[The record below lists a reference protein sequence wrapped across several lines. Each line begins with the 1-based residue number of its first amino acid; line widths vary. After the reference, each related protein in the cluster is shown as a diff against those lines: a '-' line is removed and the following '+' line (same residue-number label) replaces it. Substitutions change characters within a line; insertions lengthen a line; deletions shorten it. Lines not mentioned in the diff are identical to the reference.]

1 MPDRA
6 GASDRSGASDRAG
19 GDTIARMRTILRAEL
34 LSIGSEL
41 TVGETR
47 DTNSGE
53 LAGFLTTEGVEVLRM
68 TALPDDLPVVRDA
81 FRAAIGRADLVVST
95 GGLGP
100 TPDDL
105 TRESI
110 AAAIGETP
118 SVDPDLEAWLR
129 GLFERRGISFPAA
142 NLKQA
147 WVLPSATPIPNDN
160 GTAPGWWVERPDGRV
175 MVALPGPPRELRPMW
190 SDWVLPRLRARG
202 LGVTTATV
210 TLRTTGL
217 GESAIAER
225 LGVLLE
231 RGANPTVATY
241 ARADGVDIRISAIPG
256 PSIDAAGLLADAER
270 EVTARIGDHVWGR
283 GDTTWPQAIA
293 DKLDAR
299 GWSLAIHE
307 IGLRGALPA
316 LLSEGLAERL
326 TMVLSTSAPGGTVAN
341 DTVPARRSGSK
352 RDGLVDVAQSARDS
366 SGADVG
372 LAVQATTTGGDMAVT
387 IAVVD
392 PLGEHIEQRLAFIA
406 GPMGRSRAALLA
418 AAVLL
423 GRLR

>member
-1 MPDRA
+1 
-6 GASDRSGASDRAG
+6 
-19 GDTIARMRTILRAEL
+19 MRTILRAEL

-53 LAGFLTTEGVEVLRM
+53 LAASLTAEGVEVLRM
-68 TALPDDLPVVRDA
+68 TALPDDLPSVRDA
-81 FRAAIGRADLVVST
+81 FAAAIGRADLVVST

-129 GLFERRGISFPAA
+129 GLFERRGISFPAV

-147 WVLPSATPIPNDN
+147 WVLPSATPIPNGN
-160 GTAPGWWVERPDGRV
+160 GTAPGWWVDLPDGQV
-175 MVALPGPPRELRPMW
+175 IVALPGPPRELRPMW
-190 SDWVLPRLRARG
+190 SDWALPRLRTRG
-202 LGVTTATV
+202 LGVATATV

-225 LGVLLE
+225 LGSLLD
-231 RGANPTVATY
+231 RGANPTIATY
-241 ARADGVDIRISAIPG
+241 ARADGVDIRISARPEAAAGPPDHGPRLQGDAPG
-256 PSIDAAGLLADAER
+256 PASDPAALLAAAER
-270 EVTARIGDHVWGR
+270 EVIARIGDHVWGR

-293 DKLDAR
+293 EALDTR

-307 IGLRGALPA
+307 TGLRGALPA
-316 LLSEGLAERL
+316 LLSEGLGDRL
-326 TMVLSTSAPGGTVAN
+326 PMVLSTIAPAGASADETPSVGDSA
-341 DTVPARRSGSK
+341 SG
-352 RDGLVDVAQSARDS
+352 RDGLLDDAQAVRAS

-372 LAVQATTTGGDMAVT
+372 LAVRATTSGGDMAVT
-387 IAVVD
+387 IALVD
-392 PLGEHIEQRLAFIA
+392 PGGEHVERRLAFIA

-423 GRLR
+423 ARLR

>member
-1 MPDRA
+1 
-6 GASDRSGASDRAG
+6 
-19 GDTIARMRTILRAEL
+19 MRTFLRAEL

-53 LAGFLTTEGVEVLRM
+53 LAGSLTVEGVEVLRM
-68 TALPDDLPVVRDA
+68 TALPDDLPVVCEA
-81 FRAAIGRADLVVST
+81 FTAALGRADLVVST

-110 AAAIGETP
+110 AQAIGEAP

-129 GLFERRGISFPAA
+129 GLFERRGISFPEV

-147 WVLPSATPIPNDN
+147 WVLPSAAPIPNGN
-160 GTAPGWWVERPDGRV
+160 GTAPGWWVDRPDGRV
-175 MVALPGPPRELRPMW
+175 IVALPGPPRELRPMW
-190 SDWVLPRLRARG
+190 TDWVLPRLRAGG
-202 LGVTTATV
+202 LGVATARV
-210 TLRTTGL
+210 TLRTTGI

-225 LGVLLE
+225 LGALLD
-231 RGANPTVATY
+231 RGANPTIATY
-241 ARADGVDIRISAIPG
+241 ARADGVDIRISATPG

-270 EVTARIGDHVWGR
+270 EVTARIGEHVWGR
-283 GDTTWPQAIA
+283 GDTSWAQAIA
-293 DKLDAR
+293 DALDAR

-307 IGLRGALPA
+307 TGLRGALSA
-316 LLSEGLAERL
+316 LLSEGLGERL
-326 TMVLSTSAPGGTVAN
+326 TMVLSTTAREGTVAYH
-341 DTVPARRSGSK
+341 TMPPSRSDSK
-352 RDGLVDVAQSARDS
+352 RDALMDAARAARAS

-372 LAVQATTTGGDMAVT
+372 LAVQATTTDGDMAVT

-392 PLGEHIEQRLAFIA
+392 PLGERVEQRLAFIA

-423 GRLR
+423 ERLR